1 LKRESP
7 EIMAARNFARDV
19 NIKLQQSQA
28 FKQLPQ
34 ATQQALLRDLGT
46 IRQAFAATTAATT
59 KKDPYALTL
68 ETPQDF
74 IQRRNQARLGAQEQ
88 EPENDEAEPAT
99 SSNGAAP
106 GPKKSATET
115 LASRAGALIDE
126 VNFPA
131 FVAGLVHGAFDAIVD
146 SSIRQM
152 EAFADLVSAVA
163 KNANDFTRDNVSA
176 NQARDWLVQQHAQ
189 DLQLDLSGPPRLLP
203 QPRGPESED
212 EPYSPDWLADYELEG
227 EELTAELIEEKLVPV
242 ARQRVGENRLH
253 MLATMVL
260 MGMNRIV
267 VRDGSISARVRFRA
281 AAMDKALVDYAVSQ
295 DSGAGASWGQRGST
309 TYPQHA
315 MMVSTV
321 GVNVQADSDLK
332 AELFGEVKIN
342 FVSETVPLDRF
353 VDQARLTLLQRN
365 ARTAAKTNGGSQST
379 STVSTPA
386 ATTPAPATATTP
398 APSVS

>member
-1 LKRESP
+1 MKRESP
-7 EIMAARNFARDV
+7 EIIAARNLARDI
-19 NIKLQQSQA
+19 NAKLQQSPA

-46 IRQAFAATTAATT
+46 IRQAFGATASAA
-59 KKDPYALTL
+59 KRDPYALTL
-68 ETPQDF
+68 ETPEDF
-74 IQRRNQARLGAQEQ
+74 ARRRNQARFGVQEQ
-88 EPENDEAEPAT
+88 EPANDEAGPEN

-115 LASRAGALIDE
+115 LAARAGALIDE
-126 VNFPA
+126 IDFPA

-146 SSIRQM
+146 STIRQM

-163 KNANDFTRDNVSA
+163 KNADDFTRDNVSA
-176 NQARDWLVQQHAQ
+176 NQARDWLVQQHPQ
-189 DLQLDLSGPPRLLP
+189 DLQLDFSGAPRLLP
-203 QPRGPESED
+203 QPRAPESED
-212 EPYSPDWLADYELEG
+212 EPYSPDWLVDYDLDG
-227 EELTAELIEEKLVPV
+227 EELTAELIEEKLVPM

-281 AAMDKALVDYAVSQ
+281 AAADKALVDYAVSQ
-295 DSGAGASWGQRGST
+295 DSGGSASWGQRGST

-365 ARTAAKTNGGSQST
+365 ARTAAKTNGGAQSANAAA
-379 STVSTPA
+379 SPAAPTPA
-386 ATTPAPATATTP
+386 PAVATTPA
-398 APSVS
+398 VS